1 MVAGLGLALVQAVLG
16 AGAPAPVQLARRL
29 HPVGAA
35 AAVASL
41 VASTGGVAGALAV
54 PWFAVCLCAAAG
66 GLMLAWHLRDPVRL
80 GARAVRSRLVV
91 GTLSAGLVYLAVGG
105 GWLVVSRLGLRPLD
119 LSTDVVRMTALHF
132 HYAGFGLPV
141 LAAIGMAAVDW
152 YASRLAL
159 AIGCAAAVVGPP
171 VVAAGF
177 AFDSALGQVGGA
189 VIMTVAAWGVGFGT
203 FLLSTST
210 SALGAAPTRGG
221 GKVRWGGRALLIVS
235 SLSPIVPMVLAIQ
248 WALAQ
253 HTGLP
258 ALDVDDMAATHGLLN
273 GVGFVMAGLSGWLL
287 TGAVTAPAARI
298 AEVGT

>member
-1 MVAGLGLALVQAVLG
+1 MVAGFGLALVQTVLG
-16 AGAPAPVQLARRL
+16 GDAPAPVLLARRL
-29 HPVGAA
+29 QPLGAA
-35 AAVASL
+35 AAAASL
-41 VASTGGVAGALAV
+41 VASTGGLAGALAAV
-54 PWFAVCLCAAAG
+54 WFAVCLCAAAG
-66 GLMLAWHLRDPVRL
+66 GLVLAWHLRDPARS
-80 GARAVRSRLVV
+80 GARAVRSRLVA
-91 GTLSAGLVYLAVGG
+91 GTLAAGLVYLAVGG

-119 LSTDVVRMTALHF
+119 LSTDIVRMTALHF
-132 HYAGFGLPV
+132 HYAGFGVPV
-141 LAAIGMAAVDW
+141 LAATGMAAADW

-159 AIGCAAAVVGPP
+159 AIGCVAAVVGPP

-210 SALGAAPTRGG
+210 SALRAARVG
-221 GKVRWGGRALLIVS
+221 GKVRWSGRALLIVS

-273 GVGFVMAGLSGWLL
+273 GVGFVMAGLGGWLL